1 MEVKDFDYELPERLI
16 AQEPTSRRDESR
28 LMVLNKAGGIRDH
41 ARFFQLGDYLESG
54 DRLVL
59 NDSRVIPARL
69 HGRKKSSGV
78 EVEVLLLNELEPDR
92 WEVLVKPGRR
102 VKQETEIVFTSKKD
116 GPEKKPERESRGEIT
131 ARCLAYTDFG
141 GRILEFNPPGRLRE
155 KLEALGEMPLP
166 PYITE
171 YSGDPERYQTVYA
184 SREGS
189 AAAPTAGLH
198 FTEDLLEE
206 LKENG
211 IDISYITLHV
221 GLGTF
226 RPVRTNEVEEHEMH
240 AEYFAVSQE
249 TAREICQTRES
260 GGRIIAV
267 GTTVTRTLEG
277 AARSILEGQGRQGGT
292 EIFIYPGYD
301 FQVID
306 GLLTNFHLPKSTLL
320 MLVSALAGRENIMQA
335 YQEAIR
341 REYRFYSFGDAM
353 LIISHYKTDNP

>member
-16 AQEPTSRRDESR
+16 AQEPASRRDESR
-28 LMVLNKAGGIRDH
+28 LMVVNKVGGIKEH
-41 ARFFQLGDYLESG
+41 ARFFQLGDFLKSG

-69 HGRKKSSGV
+69 HGRKKNSGV
-78 EVEVLLLNELEPDR
+78 EIEVLLLNELQPDR

-102 VKQETEIVFTSKKD
+102 VKQETEIVFTNQKDDPEQNPEQESK
-116 GPEKKPERESRGEIT
+116 GEIT
-131 ARCLAYTDFG
+131 ACCLDYTDFG
-141 GRILEFNPPGRLRE
+141 GRILEFNPSGRLRE

-184 SREGS
+184 RREGS

-198 FTEDLLEE
+198 FTEELLEE
-206 LKENG
+206 LKESG

-226 RPVRTNEVEEHEMH
+226 RPVRTDEVEEHEMH
-240 AEYFAVSQE
+240 AEYFEVSRE
-249 TAREICQTRES
+249 TAREICRTREL

-277 AARSILEGQGRQGGT
+277 AASSILEGQGRQGWT
-292 EIFIYPGYD
+292 DIFIYPGHD

-320 MLVSALAGRENIMQA
+320 MLVSALACRENIMQA
-335 YQEAIR
+335 YQEAIQ

-353 LIISHYKTDNP
+353 LII